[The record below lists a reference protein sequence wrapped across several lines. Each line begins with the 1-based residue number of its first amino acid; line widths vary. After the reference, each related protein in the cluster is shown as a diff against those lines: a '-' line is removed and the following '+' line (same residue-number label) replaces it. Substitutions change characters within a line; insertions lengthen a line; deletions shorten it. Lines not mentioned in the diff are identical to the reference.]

1 LQSLIIP
8 FEAGLLSIIK
18 FS

>member
-1 LQSLIIP
+1 MYIYTLFFLR
-8 FEAGLLSIIK
+8 LSIIK